1 MTSLTYGRCQPIS
14 ERKASAVQNV
24 DLLSV
29 IAVVV
34 VIMLIKFALDA
45 LRSSARRTWAMAQ
58 TMFATLGVVVMG
70 FAALALLAGTL
81 VARLHG

>member
-1 MTSLTYGRCQPIS
+1 MQTT
-14 ERKASAVQNV
+14 

-34 VIMLIKFALDA
+34 VVILLKFAIDA
-45 LRSSARRTWAMAQ
+45 LRSMAHRTWAMAQ
-58 TMFATLGVVVMG
+58 SMFAAAGVVVMG

-81 VARLHG
+81 IYRIHS